1 MNGTAKSIETFEGK
15 SLGSKL
21 RKSFCIQKIFLDK
34 SESYKKRLTKEPFVG
49 TALIFESLEKKFFFT
64 TST

>member
-1 MNGTAKSIETFEGK
+1 ME
-15 SLGSKL
+15 L
-21 RKSFCIQKIFLDK
+21 RKVSKYLRANPWAQNYERVFVSKKFFLYK